1 MAFLLNAGH
10 SAQQSE
16 FYHQL
21 GTMCE
26 AGLTLPQS
34 LETLDRSKG
43 FGSYQRRLKSWREA
57 IGRGE
62 TFGEAVA
69 HSKGDV
75 PDFDLAL
82 LYAGENSGR
91 LDDCFRSLSE
101 YYKKRADNIRE
112 SRGILAY
119 PAFVFHFAVL
129 IIPFPTLF
137 QTGNVAAYLSSTLGI
152 LIPVYVLLFALSWAF
167 NGTRALAWRRMIEA
181 VLRFVPFLGAALK
194 SLALSKFCLALESL
208 LNAGVSVSGAWTTAA
223 QASGSPALLA
233 EVKSFPEAMD
243 RGSTPS
249 EWLETASFFP
259 ELFKMS
265 YTNGET
271 SGRLDE
277 NLTRLRKVYDQEGNR
292 KLRMFS
298 QWLPRLIYL
307 GMVVALAYYI
317 VSFWTG
323 YYDGVLDSV
332 DI

>member
-10 SAQQSE
+10 SARQSE

-34 LETLDRSKG
+34 LETLDRSRT
-43 FGSYQRRLKSWREA
+43 FRAYQRRLQSWREA

-69 HSKGDV
+69 HSKGEV

-91 LDDCFRSLSE
+91 LDDCFRLLSE
-101 YYKKRADNIRE
+101 YYKQRSDNIRE
-112 SRGILAY
+112 SRGIIAY
-119 PAFVFHFAVL
+119 PAFVFHAAVF
-129 IIPFPTLF
+129 IIPFPGLF
-137 QTGNVAAYLSSTLGI
+137 QTGNVLAYLSSTLGI
-152 LIPVYVLLFALSWAF
+152 LVPVYLLLFALSWAF
-167 NGTRALAWRRMIEA
+167 NGTRGLAWRRMIEA
-181 VLRFVPFLGAALK
+181 AVRFVPFLGAALK
-194 SLALSKFCLALESL
+194 SLAISRFCLALEAL
-208 LNAGVSVSGAWTTAA
+208 LNAGVSVSNAWVTAS
-223 QASGSPALLA
+223 QASGSPALQA

-243 RGSTPS
+243 QGFTPS

-259 ELFKMS
+259 DLFKMS

-277 NLTRLRKVYDQEGNR
+277 NLTRLRKVYDEEGNR
-292 KLRMFS
+292 KLKTFS
-298 QWLPRLIYL
+298 QWLPRLVYFGIIVVL
-307 GMVVALAYYI
+307 GYYI
-317 VSFWTG
+317 ISFWTG
-323 YYDGVLDSV
+323 YYDSVLDSV